1 MCPSTYLRRGEPVTV
16 SAGSSAKAH
25 PEQVWLILSHAFNMD
40 GRAASQTITDKIPH
54 LLVHGVR
61 PIVLSAMTGAKD
73 KHLEHHQLLPVS
85 PAGLRFDMRHVLKNR
100 LRSKR
105 AYRLVSGAMA
115 ALLLPF
121 YLMEKLLLPLES
133 QWSWFMSAYVAG
145 ARIIRRNRP
154 ALIYSTGGANS
165 AHIAGYLLHRRYGI
179 PWLAEVHDPLVYD
192 SAAGRKL
199 AERLAAWIET
209 RICRHAAVA
218 IWFTETAL
226 ARARAR
232 HPELGARGRVMLP
245 GADAPALNNARYVR
259 GEHCIIAHFG
269 SLSRSRNLRIFLEGL
284 ATVLRERPQLRDKLR
299 LHLYGSGVDPASAE
313 AIKQFPQ
320 PEVIRVFGRI
330 ERDAASGESGR
341 VRVLRLMRGA
351 DCLLLLHGNDAA
363 CEEYIPSK
371 LYEYLWM
378 QRPILALVHRNP
390 QMTRILT
397 ELGHACVPADDAG
410 AVARA
415 LEDLVLRWQQG
426 ALNDLPA
433 GSPYTA
439 KAAVEQLLT
448 WVRSGTGGT

>member
-1 MCPSTYLRRGEPVTV
+1 MCPSICPRRGEHVTAPA
-16 SAGSSAKAH
+16 SSSAKAN

-40 GRAASQTITDKIPH
+40 GRAASQTVTDKIPH
-54 LLVHGVR
+54 LVAQGVR
-61 PIVLSAMTGAKD
+61 PIVMSAMTGAKD
-73 KHLEHHQLLPVS
+73 EHVEHHQLPPVS

-105 AYRLVSGAMA
+105 AYRLMSGALTV
-115 ALLLPF
+115 LLVPF
-121 YLMEKLLLPLES
+121 QVVEKLLLPLES
-133 QWSWFMSAYVAG
+133 QWSWFVSAYVAG
-145 ARIIRRNRP
+145 ARIIRRDRP
-154 ALIYSTGGANS
+154 TLIYSTGGANS
-165 AHIAGYLLHRRYGI
+165 AHIAGYLLHRRYRI

-192 SAAGRKL
+192 SPARRSL
-199 AERLAAWIET
+199 AERVAAWIEA

-232 HPELGARGRVMLP
+232 HPELGERGRVMLP
-245 GADAPALNNARYVR
+245 GADAPALNDAGYVR
-259 GEHCIIAHFG
+259 GEHCVIAHFG
-269 SLSRSRNLRIFLEGL
+269 SLSRSRNLGIFLEGL
-284 ATVLRERPQLRDKLR
+284 AAVLTAEPRLRDTLR
-299 LHLYGSGVDPASAE
+299 LHLYGSGVDPQSAQ

-330 ERDAASGESGR
+330 ERDTATGEAGR
-341 VRVLRLMRGA
+341 ARVLRLMRGA

-378 QRPILALVHRNP
+378 RRPILALVHRNP
-390 QMTRILT
+390 QMTQILT
-397 ELGHACVPADDAG
+397 ELGHTCVQADNA
-410 AVARA
+410 AAIAQAIRQFV
-415 LEDLVLRWQQG
+415 VRWQRDE
-426 ALNDLPA
+426 LNDLPA

-448 WVRSGTGGT
+448 WVRSGAGGA